1 MAVFHHDGHH
11 SYDIG
16 HGTRMGFRVVSILGV
31 IGLVAFLAYFIYGS
45 PMAVSENPPAGDTN
59 TPVESMAAPPQQET
73 PPTVP
78 AQPNPALPLPEAQPV
93 PKTESAPPP
102 AQP

>member
-1 MAVFHHDGHH
+1 MTVYHHDKQRNE
-11 SYDIG
+11 DIG
-16 HGTRMGFRVVSILGV
+16 HGTRMGFRVASILGV
-31 IGLVAFLAYFIYGS
+31 IGLVTFLAYFIYGS

-59 TPVESMAAPPQQET
+59 TPVESLAAPPQQET
-73 PPTVP
+73 PLAVP
-78 AQPNPALPLPEAQPV
+78 AQPNPAQPLPETQPV

>member
-1 MAVFHHDGHH
+1 MAVYHHDEQR
-11 SYDIG
+11 YDVG
-16 HGTRMGFRVVSILGV
+16 HGTRMGFRIVSILGV

-45 PMAVSENPPAGDTN
+45 PMAVSENPPAGETT

-73 PPTVP
+73 PAAVP
-78 AQPNPALPLPEAQPV
+78 AQPNSAQTPAPTPQPESTPA
-93 PKTESAPPP
+93 P

>member
-1 MAVFHHDGHH
+1 MAVYDHHKQR

-73 PPTVP
+73 PPAVP
-78 AQPNPALPLPEAQPV
+78 AQQNPTEPLPEAQPV
-93 PKTESAPPP
+93 PKTESA
-102 AQP
+102 QP